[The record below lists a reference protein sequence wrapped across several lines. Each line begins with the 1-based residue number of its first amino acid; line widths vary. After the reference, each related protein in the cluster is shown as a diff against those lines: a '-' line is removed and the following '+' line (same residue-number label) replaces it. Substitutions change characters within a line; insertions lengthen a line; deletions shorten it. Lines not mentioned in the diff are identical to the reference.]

1 MCGISKHIYCF
12 IVSFL
17 GLYIQYSLFCYC
29 FLGQANEIGY
39 PAIEI
44 LIKTWEGHLT
54 PQEAASLADRASRC
68 RDPNMVKAAA
78 ELALSCLRHAHAL
91 NTPEIQRALTQC
103 KEQSSDMLQR
113 ACLSVESMAKDGG
126 VCPEVLFEV
135 AKRLVILS
143 RVHV

>member
-1 MCGISKHIYCF
+1 MCCIS
-12 IVSFL
+12 
-17 GLYIQYSLFCYC
+17 
-29 FLGQANEIGY
+29 GQANEIGY

-68 RDPNMVKAAA
+68 RDTNMVKAAA

-135 AKRLVILS
+135 AKR
-143 RVHV
+143 